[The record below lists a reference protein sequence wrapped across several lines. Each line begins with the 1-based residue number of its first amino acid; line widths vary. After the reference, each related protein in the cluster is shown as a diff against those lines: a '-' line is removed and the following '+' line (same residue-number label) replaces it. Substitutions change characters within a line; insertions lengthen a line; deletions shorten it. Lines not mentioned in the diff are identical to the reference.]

1 MRLLRIVEQ
10 KEDLQRGKTSR
21 VAGKETSRNW
31 CVVIL
36 ISGENAGVFVR
47 VC

>member
-1 MRLLRIVEQ
+1 MRLLRIVER
-10 KEDLQRGKTSR
+10 KKDWQRGKTSR
-21 VAGKETSRNW
+21 VAGKETSGNW

-36 ISGENAGVFVR
+36 ISGENTDVFVR